1 MFISKKYYNYNLLVL
16 VYFHELK
23 TTKGKWKLFLNAQH
37 ILKILLKNEN
47 KISITEE
54 QKYPNWNKESEF
66 ILTHP
71 GNVYR

>member
-23 TTKGKWKLFLNAQH
+23 STKGKWKLFCNAQD
-37 ILKILLKNEN
+37 ILILLKNEN
-47 KISITEE
+47 KTSITEE
-54 QKYPNWNKESEF
+54 QKYPNWSKKSEF
-66 ILTHP
+66 IPTHP